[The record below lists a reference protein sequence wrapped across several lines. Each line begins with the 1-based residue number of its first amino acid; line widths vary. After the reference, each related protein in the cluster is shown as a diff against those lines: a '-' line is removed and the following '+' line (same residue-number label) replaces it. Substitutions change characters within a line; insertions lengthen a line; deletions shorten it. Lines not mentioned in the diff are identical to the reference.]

1 MGFNNYTFAALIHIT
16 SALLYQNTGTIE
28 YLYLSLALI
37 AWSTLMFMLGVAYL
51 ISPEHEVEVSDEMYK
66 VMSDYSNRGALQLTV
81 FLIAYILYTRGY
93 ELVSGIIAFQAAI
106 VLLSCLVS
114 SAAQGRVK
122 K

>member
-1 MGFNNYTFAALIHIT
+1 MGFNNYTFAALIHVT
-16 SALLYQNTGTIE
+16 SMLLYQNTGNIE

-37 AWSTLMFMLGVAYL
+37 AWSTLMFILGVAYL

-81 FLIAYILYTRGY
+81 LLIAYALYEGGY
-93 ELVSGIIAFQAAI
+93 EFFGGIIGFQATI

-114 SAAQGRVK
+114 SAAQGKVSK
-122 K
+122 